1 MIWLKNLNMFL
12 CLIDGIIVKVVENE
26 LIRVDVR
33 AASDGSN

>member
-1 MIWLKNLNMFL
+1 MAWLKNLNMFL

-33 AASDGSN
+33 AANDGSN

>member
-1 MIWLKNLNMFL
+1 MVWLKNLNMFL

-33 AASDGSN
+33 AANDDGN